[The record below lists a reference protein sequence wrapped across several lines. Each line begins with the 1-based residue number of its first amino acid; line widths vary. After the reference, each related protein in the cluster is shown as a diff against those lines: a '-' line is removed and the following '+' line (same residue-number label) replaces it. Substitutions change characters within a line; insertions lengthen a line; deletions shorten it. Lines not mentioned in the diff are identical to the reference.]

1 MWSSSNAVNYIAY
14 YGAAPLFKIKDNYK
28 NDSNLKEIVSDFYK
42 RIDSDEIDANDYH
55 NFLQQYSA
63 YLDIKKPSFF
73 ENLNYFLKF
82 QLNYMYF
89 RYFMWNF
96 SGKQNDLQGKLDKL
110 DGNWITGIPIIDSI
124 RLGPQSKL
132 TDDMKK
138 NKGRNTYFLFPL
150 LLGILGLLLFI
161 KVDIKRSWVIFILF
175 IFTGIALKFYLNER
189 VFEPRERDYALVGSF
204 YAFSILIGIGV
215 IQVSNILKSLI
226 KKINNKLISNSSA
239 ISNYIALIICLLLV
253 PFLMA
258 YQNWDD
264 HNRSGRYTAQSTAKA
279 YLDSIER
286 DKDAIIFTIGDNDT
300 FALW

>member
-1 MWSSSNAVNYIAY
+1 
-14 YGAAPLFKIKDNYK
+14 
-28 NDSNLKEIVSDFYK
+28 
-42 RIDSDEIDANDYH
+42 
-55 NFLQQYSA
+55 
-63 YLDIKKPSFF
+63 
-73 ENLNYFLKF
+73 
-82 QLNYMYF
+82 MYF

-96 SGKQNDLQGKLDKL
+96 SGKQNDIQGKLDKL

-150 LLGILGLLLFI
+150 LLGILGFLLFI

-226 KKINNKLISNSSA
+226 KKINI
-239 ISNYIALIICLLLV
+239 
-253 PFLMA
+253 
-258 YQNWDD
+258 
-264 HNRSGRYTAQSTAKA
+264 
-279 YLDSIER
+279 
-286 DKDAIIFTIGDNDT
+286 
-300 FALW
+300 

>member
-1 MWSSSNAVNYIAY
+1 
-14 YGAAPLFKIKDNYK
+14 
-28 NDSNLKEIVSDFYK
+28 
-42 RIDSDEIDANDYH
+42 
-55 NFLQQYSA
+55 
-63 YLDIKKPSFF
+63 
-73 ENLNYFLKF
+73 
-82 QLNYMYF
+82 
-89 RYFMWNF
+89 MWNF

-226 KKINNKLISNSSA
+226 KKINSKLISN
-239 ISNYIALIICLLLV
+239 
-253 PFLMA
+253 
-258 YQNWDD
+258 
-264 HNRSGRYTAQSTAKA
+264 
-279 YLDSIER
+279 
-286 DKDAIIFTIGDNDT
+286 
-300 FALW
+300 

>member
-1 MWSSSNAVNYIAY
+1 MI
-14 YGAAPLFKIKDNYK
+14 FT
-28 NDSNLKEIVSDFYK
+28 
-42 RIDSDEIDANDYH
+42 IDSDEIDANDYH

-175 IFTGIALKFYLNER
+175 IFTE
-189 VFEPRERDYALVGSF
+189 
-204 YAFSILIGIGV
+204 
-215 IQVSNILKSLI
+215 
-226 KKINNKLISNSSA
+226 
-239 ISNYIALIICLLLV
+239 LL
-253 PFLMA
+253 
-258 YQNWDD
+258 
-264 HNRSGRYTAQSTAKA
+264 
-279 YLDSIER
+279 
-286 DKDAIIFTIGDNDT
+286 
-300 FALW
+300 